1 MSQKALLIPSLL
13 AGLAM
18 FFGIAALAGELPKEG
33 TYSAAYA
40 GYGTCQIT
48 AVGKERLL
56 SVCDENALMTTD
68 GFLDHTTWHC
78 WAFADFVKGMGAP
91 HGTCVGTDPAGD
103 QIVGDFLHEMHTI
116 DDKSPRASF
125 KFTGGTGKYDGI
137 TGGWTYVND
146 YNAFRTAVPGT
157 YASHVVKFQGS
168 YKLP

>member
-33 TYSAAYA
+33 TYSATYA

-56 SVCDENALMTTD
+56 SVCDENALMTAD

-91 HGTCVGTDPAGD
+91 HGSFPIRNVPRTQLTRYAPFA
-103 QIVGDFLHEMHTI
+103 HRSAMHNNHDAT
-116 DDKSPRASF
+116 
-125 KFTGGTGKYDGI
+125 
-137 TGGWTYVND
+137 
-146 YNAFRTAVPGT
+146 
-157 YASHVVKFQGS
+157 
-168 YKLP
+168 